1 MTIPPEISVLIDR
14 LNQELDWAEQEATEG
29 LNLARAALSRF
40 PNNALLIQF
49 FAYFNSVLLF
59 VETYKRPTQNTVKRI
74 MVADV
79 TRMKQLPDEHTLF
92 ELLEMAK
99 IAEQKARETSELA
112 TEIAYKW
119 QKRLEGRKVAKHK
132 AHQE

>member
-59 VETYKRPTQNTVKRI
+59 VETYKRPTQNTVKRLTGRRRSLRCGQDKLHSPNTLLI
-74 MVADV
+74 I
-79 TRMKQLPDEHTLF
+79 LPLIGIESH
-92 ELLEMAK
+92 
-99 IAEQKARETSELA
+99 
-112 TEIAYKW
+112 
-119 QKRLEGRKVAKHK
+119 
-132 AHQE
+132 